1 MRLYIVTEN
10 TYFFAGMKCIFP
22 DIQYYL
28 CLISNSDIH
37 AYLPDS
43 NAIFLLDGVNHK
55 FSIKEYSHLKK

>member
-1 MRLYIVTEN
+1 MY
-10 TYFFAGMKCIFP
+10 FP

-43 NAIFLLDGVNHK
+43 NTIFLLDGVNHK
-55 FSIKEYSHLKK
+55 FSIKEYSHLKKRQF